1 MALPKLN
8 FIWYLL
14 IIGLVAAL
22 LTPIGLAFFGV
33 AIVSSVIVALLIG
46 YFMPFIFG
54 VIGLAILA
62 GIVPMPRFELRIIAT
77 LACWVVAYLLW
88 NGVI

>member
-1 MALPKLN
+1 MALPKINWL
-8 FIWYLL
+8 WYLL
-14 IIGLVAAL
+14 IIGVLALL

-33 AIVSSVIVALLIG
+33 AILSAAIIAVLIG

-54 VIGLAILA
+54 VIGLALLA
-62 GIVPMPRFELRIIAT
+62 GIIPMPKLEFRVIGAI
-77 LACWVVAYLLW
+77 ACWVVAYLLW

>member
-8 FIWYLL
+8 WIWYLL

-22 LTPIGLAFFGV
+22 LTPIGLVFFGV
-33 AIVSSVIVALLIG
+33 AIASSVIVALLIG

-54 VIGLAILA
+54 VIGLVILA
-62 GIVPMPRFELRIIAT
+62 GIIPMPRFEFRILAT
-77 LACWVVAYLLW
+77 ILCWAVAYLLW

>member
-14 IIGLVAAL
+14 IIGLIAL
-22 LTPIGLAFFGV
+22 VLTPIGLAFFGV
-33 AIVSSVIVALLIG
+33 AILSAAIVAVLIG

-54 VIGLAILA
+54 VVGLAILA
-62 GIVPMPRFELRIIAT
+62 GLIPMPRFEIRIIAT